1 MQEIDDWRDL
11 ASAMAHYKIYDD
23 KKIRMAWEGLWS
35 LFRSNRDQE
44 KAVDFAASIDAFI
57 AEHGDVEIELDAA
70 QRMIWED
77 VLLKGTGSP
86 NKKEQ
91 KSRGSTTIDPS

>member
-1 MQEIDDWRDL
+1 
-11 ASAMAHYKIYDD
+11 MAHYKIYDD

-86 NKKEQ
+86 KKKEQ